1 MDPQSD
7 HAVLTGDIIESS
19 KLEKSHRKKL
29 PHILED
35 IFTAVYEISE
45 IKSGPGFQIFRGDSF
60 QGVFNIPDVSLD
72 AALLI
77 RSMLRVRTEREFGK
91 TMDCRIAVGIGDIDF
106 MPDSGG
112 DGDGEAFRLSG
123 RHLDSFKKD
132 RSLGI
137 VTADTGTNSELEAEC
152 LLTEVIISKWTANQ
166 AEVIPMLISGKTQ
179 LEIASELD
187 IAQSSVS
194 YRVRDAG
201 WRGID
206 GFRKRYRE
214 IINLNIK

>member
-1 MDPQSD
+1 MEPQSA

-19 KLEKSHRKKL
+19 KLEKNHRKKL
-29 PHILED
+29 PHILEE
-35 IFTAVYEISE
+35 IFTAADELSQAR
-45 IKSGPGFQIFRGDSF
+45 SGPGFQIFRGDSF
-60 QGVFNIPDVSLD
+60 QGIFSMPEVSLD
-72 AALLI
+72 AVLLI
-77 RSMLRVRTEREFGK
+77 RAMLRTRTEREFGK
-91 TMDCRIAVGIGDIDF
+91 TMDCRVAVGIGEIDF
-106 MPDSGG
+106 MPGSGG
-112 DGDGEAFRLSG
+112 EGDGEAFRLSG
-123 RHLDSFKKD
+123 LHLDRFKKD

-137 VTADTGTNSELEAEC
+137 VTGQPGINNELEAEC
-152 LLTEVIISKWTANQ
+152 LLAEVIISKWTANQ

-179 LEIASELD
+179 LEIASELN

-214 IINLNIK
+214 IINLNF

>member
-1 MDPQSD
+1 MEHQTA

-19 KLEKSHRKKL
+19 KLEKNHRKKL
-29 PHILED
+29 PQILEE
-35 IFTAVYEISE
+35 IFTAVHETSQK
-45 IKSGPGFQIFRGDSF
+45 KSGPGFQIFRGDSF
-60 QGVFNIPDVSLD
+60 QGIFTTPEVALD
-72 AALLI
+72 AAFVI
-77 RSMLRVRTEREFGK
+77 RSILRYLTDKGFGK
-91 TMDCRIAVGIGDIDF
+91 TMDCRIAIGIGSIDF
-106 MPDSGG
+106 MPSSGG

-123 RHLDSFKKD
+123 LYLDSFKKD

-137 VTADTGTNSELEAEC
+137 VTSLKEINKELEAEC
-152 LLTEVIISKWTANQ
+152 LLAEVIISKWTANQ
-166 AEVIPMLISGKTQ
+166 AQVIPMLISGKTQ

-206 GFRKRYRE
+206 GFRKRFNE
-214 IINLNIK
+214 IINLNFT

>member
-1 MDPQSD
+1 MKPRST

-19 KLEKSHRKKL
+19 KLKKNHRKKL
-29 PHILED
+29 PQILEE
-35 IFTAVYEISE
+35 IFTAADELSQTR
-45 IKSGPGFQIFRGDSF
+45 SGPGFQIFRGDSF
-60 QGVFNIPDVSLD
+60 QGIFSVPEVSLD

-77 RSMLRVRTEREFGK
+77 RAMLRTRSEREFGE
-91 TMDCRIAVGIGDIDF
+91 TMDCRVSVGIGNIDF
-106 MPDSGG
+106 LPSSGG
-112 DGDGEAFRLSG
+112 EGDGEAFRLSG
-123 RHLDSFKKD
+123 LHLDSFKKE

-137 VTADTGTNSELEAEC
+137 VTSQPGVNSELQAEC

-166 AEVIPMLISGKTQ
+166 AEVIPKLIAGKTQ

-214 IINLNIK
+214 IINLNF